1 MFALCTDVRSTSSLE
16 ILSNRT
22 IQVPAADATVTE
34 KAIHTLGSFNST
46 MTIEV
51 LSTVI
56 GEILAT
62 ANVTDTSNPFMLT
75 TGVLSLSMHALIFV
89 L

>member
-34 KAIHTLGSFNST
+34 KVIHTSGSFNST
-46 MTIEV
+46 MTIV
-51 LSTVI
+51 L
-56 GEILAT
+56 
-62 ANVTDTSNPFMLT
+62 N
-75 TGVLSLSMHALIFV
+75 
-89 L
+89 